1 MSRESRIASRAGS
14 RNSSAL
20 GFTQGGGGYH
30 SGYQSGFQS
39 GYTSGYMTPN
49 FYNRPDR
56 PDSRSSNAS
65 NLEDRLNAAR
75 QSVNYQAN
83 LCKGKQAVQYNH
95 LHTVCWSWASW
106 PERYSLLPSWSSIT
120 RFRKQVKHTVC
131 TISRKI
137 YSLLPSWPSRIWF
150 FR

>member
-75 QSVNYQAN
+75 NSVNYQAS
-83 LCKGKQAVQYNH
+83 LCKGEQENRVS
-95 LHTVCWSWASW
+95 V
-106 PERYSLLPSWSSIT
+106 YSLYKCQ
-120 RFRKQVKHTVC
+120 RM
-131 TISRKI
+131 
-137 YSLLPSWPSRIWF
+137 YSLMTSQSGII
-150 FR
+150 